1 MSASRLEKYE
11 NEYSNM
17 SRTKKNQPIY
27 NSTDIGELS
36 RIKTNTNVSVISD
49 AQKEI
54 DINKIKNYLKA
65 LNNEENESKRRV
77 SLELPEEEPEV
88 VERKEEKDYDIN
100 SVLERARVNREV
112 DYEENRHRKINN
124 SQTQIDI
131 LKNIKIREQ
140 EMAEGDPDVTGPI
153 DELNTEEKTIVE
165 LIQDIQKH
173 GGSKKDL
180 FEDLMGD
187 DDTETKV
194 MGMADKEKE
203 LRDTL
208 LSITQDL
215 ESVKIPDNEFT
226 QEIGIVKE
234 KIKNKNGDEDSEVQ
248 VDSDGET
255 DEEEAET
262 TDASINLSELE
273 GTIESTMD
281 TTMTSTKEM
290 DLDDTTTDTVPKI
303 TTIDKSFYTNSMTF
317 NKSDFEGFE
326 DLEKSSSGTFP
337 KIAIAIIVVMLLI
350 TIFLILN
357 FVLDWNII

>member
-1 MSASRLEKYE
+1 MEKYE
-11 NEYSNM
+11 KEHPNM
-17 SRTKKNQPIY
+17 SRTQKNQTIY
-27 NSTDIGELS
+27 NSTDMGELS
-36 RIKTNTNVSVISD
+36 RFKSNTNVSIISD

-65 LNNEENESKRRV
+65 INEEENESKRRV
-77 SLELPEEEPEV
+77 SLELPKEEEQV

-100 SVLERARVNREV
+100 SVLERARGNREI

-140 EMAEGDPDVTGPI
+140 EMLEGDSDVTGPI
-153 DELNTEEKTIVE
+153 DELNTDEKTIVE

-187 DDTETKV
+187 ETEETVV

-215 ESVKIPDNEFT
+215 ENAIIPDNDFT
-226 QEIGIVKE
+226 QEINVEKE
-234 KIKNKNGDEDSEVQ
+234 NIKNKSE
-248 VDSDGET
+248 E
-255 DEEEAET
+255 DEETE
-262 TDASINLSELE
+262 ELE
-273 GTIESTMD
+273 EVDEEKTD
-281 TTMTSTKEM
+281 TSV
-290 DLDDTTTDTVPKI
+290 DLDGLEDELEDTKTQEVTEDLTNTETAPRI
-303 TTIDKSFYTNSMTF
+303 STIDKSFYTNSMTF
-317 NKSDFEGFE
+317 NKSDFEGFDE
-326 DLEKSSSGTFP
+326 LENESSGTFS
-337 KIAIAIIVVMLLI
+337 KVAIVIIVIMLII

-357 FVLDWNII
+357 FILDWGII